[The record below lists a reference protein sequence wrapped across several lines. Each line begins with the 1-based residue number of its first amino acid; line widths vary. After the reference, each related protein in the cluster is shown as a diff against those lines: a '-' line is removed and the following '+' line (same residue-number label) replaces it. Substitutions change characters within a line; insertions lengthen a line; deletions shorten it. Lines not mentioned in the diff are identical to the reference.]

1 MQKIERNA
9 LAQASLAGGC
19 HKANSQASS
28 NTTVVIYVT
37 GK

>member
-19 HKANSQASS
+19 HKASS
-28 NTTVVIYVT
+28 NSSAKSTVVIYIQ

>member
-19 HKANSQASS
+19 HKASSRSSS
-28 NTTVVIYVT
+28 NTTVVIYIQ
-37 GK
+37 GR

>member
-19 HKANSQASS
+19 HKASSRSSS
-28 NTTVVIYVT
+28 NTTVVVYIQ